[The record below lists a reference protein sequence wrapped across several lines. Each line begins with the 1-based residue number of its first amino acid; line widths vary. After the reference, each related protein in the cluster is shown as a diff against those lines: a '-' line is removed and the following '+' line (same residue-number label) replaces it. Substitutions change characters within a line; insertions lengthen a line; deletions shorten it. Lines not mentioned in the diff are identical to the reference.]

1 MERALAVSLPTNLDQ
16 SLQISS
22 SELQVADT
30 LTYRGIT
37 VEFFQDPM
45 GSQIWTYWR
54 NKPIG
59 FGTDNWNYKDDMKA
73 IIDDLLDTITRF
85 DQFQDLAGAKLT
97 WFQNGKYRDIKLT
110 YCGRLLKVFL
120 VADESRINT
129 DQLISDCVNIIQK
142 VGIEEN

>member
-1 MERALAVSLPTNLDQ
+1 MERALAVSLPMNLDQ

-73 IIDDLLDTITRF
+73 IIDDSLDTITRF

-97 WFQNGKYRDIKLT
+97 WFQNWKYRDIKLT

-120 VADESRINT
+120 VADESKVNT

>member
-1 MERALAVSLPTNLDQ
+1 MERTLAVSLPTNYEV
-16 SLQISS
+16 SSPTSS

-30 LTYRGIT
+30 LTYRGII

-45 GSQIWTYWR
+45 GSQVWTYWR
-54 NKPIG
+54 NKPVG

-85 DQFQDLAGAKLT
+85 EQFQDLSGAKLT

-110 YCGRLLKVFL
+110 YRGRLLKVFL

-129 DQLISDCVNIIQK
+129 DQLISDSINIIQK

>member
-1 MERALAVSLPTNLDQ
+1 MERTLAVSLPTNYEV
-16 SLQISS
+16 SSPISS

-30 LTYRGIT
+30 LTYRGII

-73 IIDDLLDTITRF
+73 IIDDSLDTITRF
-85 DQFQDLAGAKLT
+85 EQFQDLAGAKLT

-110 YCGRLLKVFL
+110 YRGRLLKVFL

-129 DQLISDCVNIIQK
+129 DQLISDSINIIQK

>member
-1 MERALAVSLPTNLDQ
+1 MERTLAVSLPTNYEV
-16 SLQISS
+16 SSPTSS

-30 LTYRGIT
+30 LTYRGII
-37 VEFFQDPM
+37 VEFFQDPI

-73 IIDDLLDTITRF
+73 IIDDSLDTITRF
-85 DQFQDLAGAKLT
+85 EQFRDLAGAKLS

>member
-30 LTYRGIT
+30 LIYRGIT

-73 IIDDLLDTITRF
+73 IIDDSLDTITRF

>member
-73 IIDDLLDTITRF
+73 IIDDSLDTITRF

-120 VADESRINT
+120 VADESRINI
-129 DQLISDCVNIIQK
+129 DQLISDCVNIMQK

>member
-1 MERALAVSLPTNLDQ
+1 MERTLAVSLPTNYEV
-16 SLQISS
+16 SSPTSS

-30 LTYRGIT
+30 LTYRGII

-73 IIDDLLDTITRF
+73 IIDDSLDTITRF
-85 DQFQDLAGAKLT
+85 EQFQDLAGAKLS

-120 VADESRINT
+120 VADESRINIG
-129 DQLISDCVNIIQK
+129 QLISDCVNIIQK

>member
-1 MERALAVSLPTNLDQ
+1 MENKLAVSLPTNYEV
-16 SLQISS
+16 SSPTSS

-30 LTYRGIT
+30 LTYRGII

-45 GSQIWTYWR
+45 GSQVWTYWR

-73 IIDDLLDTITRF
+73 IIDDSLDTITRF
-85 DQFQDLAGAKLT
+85 EQFQDLAGAKLS

-129 DQLISDCVNIIQK
+129 DQLISESVNIIRK

>member
-16 SLQISS
+16 SLQISN

-59 FGTDNWNYKDDMKA
+59 FGADNWNYKDDMKA
-73 IIDDLLDTITRF
+73 IIDDSLDTITRF
-85 DQFQDLAGAKLT
+85 DQFQALAGAKLT

>member
-16 SLQISS
+16 SLQISN

-73 IIDDLLDTITRF
+73 IIDDSLDTITRF

>member
-1 MERALAVSLPTNLDQ
+1 MERTLAVSLPTSSDQ
-16 SLQISS
+16 LSLISK

-45 GSQIWTYWR
+45 GSQIWTYWK
-54 NKPIG
+54 NQPVG

-73 IIDDLLDTITRF
+73 IIDDSLDTITRF

-120 VADESRINT
+120 VADESRVNT

>member
-1 MERALAVSLPTNLDQ
+1 MERVLAVSLPTNLDQ
-16 SLQISS
+16 SLQISK

-45 GSQIWTYWR
+45 GSQIWTYWK
-54 NKPIG
+54 NQPVG

>member
-1 MERALAVSLPTNLDQ
+1 MENKLIVSLPTSYEL
-16 SLQISS
+16 SSEISS
-22 SELQVADT
+22 SDLQVADT

-73 IIDDLLDTITRF
+73 IIDDSLDTITRF

>member
-16 SLQISS
+16 SLQISN

-73 IIDDLLDTITRF
+73 IIDDSLDTITRF

-120 VADESRINT
+120 VADESRVNT

>member
-1 MERALAVSLPTNLDQ
+1 MERTLAVSLPTNYEV
-16 SLQISS
+16 SSPTSS

-30 LTYRGIT
+30 LTYRGII

-73 IIDDLLDTITRF
+73 IIDDSLDTITRF
-85 DQFQDLAGAKLT
+85 EQFQDLAGAKLS
-97 WFQNGKYRDIKLT
+97 WFPNGKYRDIKLT

-120 VADESRINT
+120 VADESRINIG
-129 DQLISDCVNIIQK
+129 QLISDCVNIIQK

>member
-1 MERALAVSLPTNLDQ
+1 
-16 SLQISS
+16 
-22 SELQVADT
+22 
-30 LTYRGIT
+30 
-37 VEFFQDPM
+37 
-45 GSQIWTYWR
+45 
-54 NKPIG
+54 
-59 FGTDNWNYKDDMKA
+59 MKA
-73 IIDDLLDTITRF
+73 IIDDSLDTITRF

-120 VADESRINT
+120 VADESRVNT

>member
-1 MERALAVSLPTNLDQ
+1 MERALAVNLPTNLDQ

-73 IIDDLLDTITRF
+73 IIDDSLDTITRF

-120 VADESRINT
+120 VVDESRVNT

>member
-1 MERALAVSLPTNLDQ
+1 MERTLAVSLQTNLDQ
-16 SLQISS
+16 SLQISKP
-22 SELQVADT
+22 ELQVADI
-30 LTYRGIT
+30 LTYRGII
-37 VEFFQDPM
+37 VDFYQDPM
-45 GSQIWTYWR
+45 GSQIWTYWK
-54 NKPIG
+54 NQPVG

-73 IIDDLLDTITRF
+73 IIDDSLDTITRF

>member
-1 MERALAVSLPTNLDQ
+1 MENKLIVNLPTNLDQ
-16 SLQISS
+16 SLQISN

-37 VEFFQDPM
+37 VDFYQDPM

>member
-1 MERALAVSLPTNLDQ
+1 MERALAVNLPTSLDQ
-16 SLQISS
+16 SLQISN

-45 GSQIWTYWR
+45 GSQIWTYWGG
-54 NKPIG
+54 KPLG

-73 IIDDLLDTITRF
+73 LIDDHLDTITRF
-85 DQFQDLAGAKLT
+85 DQFQDLVGTKLT
-97 WFQNGKYRDIKLT
+97 WFQNGNYRDIKLT
-110 YCGRLLKVFL
+110 YRGRLLKVFL
-120 VADESRINT
+120 VADESRVNLE
-129 DQLISDCVNIIQK
+129 QLLSESVKIIQR

>member
-73 IIDDLLDTITRF
+73 IIDDSLDTITRF

-120 VADESRINT
+120 VADESRINI

>member
-1 MERALAVSLPTNLDQ
+1 MERALAVSLPMNLDQ

-73 IIDDLLDTITRF
+73 IIDDSLDTITRF

>member
-16 SLQISS
+16 SLQVSS

-73 IIDDLLDTITRF
+73 IIDDSLDTITRF

>member
-1 MERALAVSLPTNLDQ
+1 MERTLAVSLPTNYEV
-16 SLQISS
+16 SSPTSS

-30 LTYRGIT
+30 LTYRGII

-73 IIDDLLDTITRF
+73 IIDDSLDTITRF
-85 DQFQDLAGAKLT
+85 EQFQDLAGAKLS

-129 DQLISDCVNIIQK
+129 DQLISESINIIRK